1 MMKFCVCLDTFFIN
15 KPLPDRVRE
24 IKKIGYDGIEF
35 WYHNYSFD
43 GKNLIPERRDIEG
56 LKNALDETGLVCNDF
71 VWLSPDGSIDNA
83 SLIKPED
90 FDRAMA
96 RLDEIIPIAN
106 TLDCKNLIACTGN
119 IREGKSNSE
128 QIKSIVSTLK
138 AAAHKLEPH
147 GITVVLEA
155 LNTYVDHPGYFVD
168 TSDFCSEIIREINHP
183 LVKMLYDVYHMQI
196 MEGNLITHIER
207 HIDIIGHFHAAGVPG
222 RNELYLGELNYKNIV
237 NRIEELGYN
246 GAFGMEYFPT
256 IDDAESLKNVFD
268 KCLK

>member
-43 GKNLIPERRDIEG
+43 GKNLIPKRRDIEG
-56 LKNALDETGLVCNDF
+56 LKDALDETGLVCNDF
-71 VWLSPDGSIDNA
+71 VWLSPDGSIDSA

-90 FDRAMA
+90 FGRAMA

-128 QIKSIVSTLK
+128 QIKSIISTLK
-138 AAAHKLEPH
+138 AAAHKLEPY
-147 GITVVLEA
+147 GITIVLEA
-155 LNTYVDHPGYFVD
+155 LNTFVDH
-168 TSDFCSEIIREINHP
+168 
-183 LVKMLYDVYHMQI
+183 
-196 MEGNLITHIER
+196 
-207 HIDIIGHFHAAGVPG
+207 
-222 RNELYLGELNYKNIV
+222 
-237 NRIEELGYN
+237 
-246 GAFGMEYFPT
+246 
-256 IDDAESLKNVFD
+256 
-268 KCLK
+268 